1 MSFRILFTC
10 LCIGLIT
17 AAAHAEPLSQ
27 LQPLS
32 RASLLLDIGHA
43 GKHLIAVGERGHVL
57 IKQQDWQQVPAP
69 TNAQLTKVFFFND
82 KLGWAVGHDATIL
95 HTRDGGLSWQ
105 VQHQDPKREKPFFDV
120 FFSTEQE
127 GVAIGAYGLF
137 FRTHDGGV
145 SWQEEFHQ
153 ELLFEEDVGYLNELK
168 DSDPEAYLIE
178 RASLLPHFNRII
190 PLPDNRLLMVGEL
203 GLVAVSSDNGM
214 TFNRT
219 EFDYD
224 GSMFS
229 ALVSGDKVYVL
240 GLRGHVFSASLSL
253 DDWQELQLPVESS
266 INGGLANDDGSLYLV
281 GNAGVILRQDANGD
295 MALLARRQGENI
307 VAIDKD
313 DAGTVWMVGT
323 KGVFSLDDIAKK

>member
-10 LCIGLIT
+10 LSLGLIT

-57 IKQQDWQQVPAP
+57 IKQQDWQQVATP

-95 HTRDGGLSWQ
+95 HSSDGGLSWQ
-105 VQHQDPKREKPFFDV
+105 VQYQDPKREKPFFDV

-137 FRTHDGGV
+137 FRTHDGGA

-153 ELLFEEDVGYLNELK
+153 ELLFEEDVSYLNELK

-178 RASLLPHFNRII
+178 RGSLLPHFNRII
-190 PLPDNRLLMVGEL
+190 PLPDNRLLLVGEL
-203 GLVAVSSDNGM
+203 GLVAVSSDNGV

-229 ALVSGDKVYVL
+229 ALVGGDKVYVL

-253 DDWQELQLPVESS
+253 NDWQELQLPVESS

-281 GNAGVILRQDANGD
+281 GNAGVILRQDPHGD
-295 MALLARRQGENI
+295 IALLARRQGENI